1 MPLSLGDRIFWS
13 VILMILVWISW
24 MAFLEQYSIWGSLVV
39 GLTIAILIMKFGGR
53 EFSLRDLVSKARKSV
68 RGK

>member
-1 MPLSLGDRIFWS
+1 MPLSLGDRVFWS
-13 VILMILVWISW
+13 VVLMVLVWISW
-24 MAFLEQYSIWGSLVV
+24 MVFLEQWSIWGSLVV